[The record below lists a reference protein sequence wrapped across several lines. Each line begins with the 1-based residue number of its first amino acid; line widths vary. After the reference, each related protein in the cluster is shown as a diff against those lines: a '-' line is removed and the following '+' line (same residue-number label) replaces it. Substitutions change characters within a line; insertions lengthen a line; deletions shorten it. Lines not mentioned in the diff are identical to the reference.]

1 MHEAPISSVLP
12 GWTNPAHGC
21 SPVGR
26 PYGVR
31 VDVIDLVG
39 RPELAGTRWSIE
51 VRDGAGAPAV
61 RHDPGRLL
69 RTASVGKVF
78 LLVEVADRL
87 ERGLLDPDEPLRRD
101 RVAPVADSGLWQHL
115 ATPELP
121 VADVACLVGAVSD
134 NWATNALLD
143 LVGPAAVRERAR
155 SLAPGGSM
163 LHDLVRDDRGPDHP
177 PTLSE
182 GCAADWV
189 AVMAGLEAG
198 TVVDPAVSARVL
210 AWLATGVDLS
220 MVASA
225 FALDPLAHAGPDRG
239 VRLWNKTGTDSSA
252 RADVGVVRGPAGP
265 VAYAAICTWPRG
277 DDRPRVAVIAA
288 MREIGVV
295 VAGLAGAG

>member
-1 MHEAPISSVLP
+1 VDVVDLL
-12 GWTNPAHGC
+12 
-21 SPVGR
+21 GR
-26 PYGVR
+26 PA
-31 VDVIDLVG
+31 
-39 RPELAGTRWSIE
+39 LADTRWSIE
-51 VRDGAGAPAV
+51 VRAGADAPV
-61 RHDPGRLL
+61 LCHHPDRLL

-78 LLVEVADRL
+78 LLVEVADRI
-87 ERGLLDPDEPLRRD
+87 ERGLLDPAEPVRRG

-121 VADVACLVGAVSD
+121 LADAACLVGAVSD

-143 LVGPAAVRERAR
+143 VVGLVAVRDRAR
-155 SLAPGGSM
+155 ALAPGGSM
-163 LHDLVRDDRGPDHP
+163 LHDLVRDDRGAAHP

-182 GCAADWV
+182 GCAADW
-189 AVMAGLEAG
+189 AALMAGLERG
-198 TVVDPAVSARVL
+198 SVVSRAVSARVL

-225 FALDPLAHAGPDRG
+225 LLLDPLAHTEPDRG

-265 VAYAAICTWPRG
+265 VAYAAICTWHRG
-277 DDRPRVAVIAA
+277 DDGPRAAVVSA
-288 MREIGVV
+288 MREIGDV